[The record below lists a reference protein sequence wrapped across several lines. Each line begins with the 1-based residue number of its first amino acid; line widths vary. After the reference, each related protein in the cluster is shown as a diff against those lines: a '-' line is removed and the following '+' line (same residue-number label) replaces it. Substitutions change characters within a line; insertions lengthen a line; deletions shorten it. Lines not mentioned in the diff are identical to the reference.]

1 MGQNTSASGNKK
13 NKEIDSVIGECYQ
26 TYFKDKKDCSSAM
39 FYRAVCETVEE
50 INKKLGS
57 TQLSVPKT
65 TTLELSFE
73 RYKNAREGGVSE
85 EEFQEIF
92 QELLIETGF
101 TGIGAKDILL
111 YLFGIPV
118 TGLMIKNRAALKI
131 HDDIFIPA
139 ITSATVFLL
148 AKLNKI

>member
-1 MGQNTSASGNKK
+1 MDAGNKK
-13 NKEIDSVIGECYQ
+13 SKAIDLVIEECYQ
-26 TYFKDKKDCSSAM
+26 TYFRDNNEWNTAK

-65 TTLELSFE
+65 TTLEFAFAKYNKPADGDLS
-73 RYKNAREGGVSE
+73 K
-85 EEFQEIF
+85 EEFQGIL

-101 TGIGAKDILL
+101 TGIGAKDIIF
-111 YLFGIPV
+111 YLFGVPI
-118 TGLMIKNRAALKI
+118 TALMIKKRTALKI
-131 HDDIFIPA
+131 HDDLFIPA

-148 AKLNKI
+148 AKLKKI